1 MKKFITIITA
11 ICLAL
16 GMNAQPSQQQAR
28 PDGKGRQQ
36 NHQEMMSRLQSEHI
50 AFLSSELELTPEE
63 AEVFWPVYNKAQK
76 EQRENHKLY
85 GTAFKNLKA
94 ALRENKSEKEVKEA
108 LNAYNKA
115 KKEQKNVLA
124 EYQDEFVKI
133 LGVQKT
139 AKLYV
144 AEDSFRTRQ
153 IHKLGD
159 GRKDP
164 QARPQGNRSGK
175 PQGEKGRS
183 GDRK

>member
-1 MKKFITIITA
+1 MKKLLTIVTA
-11 ICLAL
+11 MCLAL
-16 GMNAQPSQQQAR
+16 GLNAQPSQQQAR
-28 PDGKGRQQ
+28 PDGKGRQH
-36 NHQEMMSRLQSEHI
+36 NHQEMMSRLHSEHI

-63 AEVFWPVYNKAQK
+63 AETFWPVFNKAQK
-76 EQRENHKLY
+76 EQRENNKAF
-85 GTAFKNLKA
+85 GIAFKNLKT
-94 ALRENKSEKEVKEA
+94 ALKENKPENEVKEA
-108 LNAYNKA
+108 LDAYSKA
-115 KKEQKNVLA
+115 KREQKNVLA
-124 EYQDEFVKI
+124 EYKDEFIRI

-144 AEDSFRTRQ
+144 AEDSFRNRQ

-175 PQGEKGRS
+175 PQGESKS